1 MRQRGDTSA
10 RTARTADSGE
20 CGQVDNWKD
29 QSAAFPTTWIQQHI
43 QDATAMRKP
52 VSLCQSRQALSGP
65 LCSNC
70 ASAPRHLPSHR
81 AAVVQR
87 FMLQAQPSLPCQ
99 STELADGLLTA

>member
-10 RTARTADSGE
+10 RTTRTADYGE

-52 VSLCQSRQALSGP
+52 VSLCQSRQALRRPALFELRVRPAAPAITSCCRGP
-65 LCSNC
+65 AFDAPGPTI
-70 ASAPRHLPSHR
+70 AS
-81 AAVVQR
+81 
-87 FMLQAQPSLPCQ
+87 
-99 STELADGLLTA
+99 LLIG